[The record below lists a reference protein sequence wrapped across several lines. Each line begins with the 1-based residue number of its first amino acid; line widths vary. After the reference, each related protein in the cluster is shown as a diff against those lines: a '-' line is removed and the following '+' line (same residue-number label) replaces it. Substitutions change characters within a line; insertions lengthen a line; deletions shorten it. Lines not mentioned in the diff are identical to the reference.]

1 MKLFISPISPYVRK
15 CVAVGMLKGLDDK
28 IEKVRAKDV
37 GVDLGTLNPLSKV
50 PTLTTD
56 DGQTLIE
63 SALICQYL
71 DEIGQGRKLY
81 GESAAGRRRMLQ
93 IEAIGHG
100 VLDAAVACRMEVREH
115 PPEKQSAS
123 WLERQGEKVVRG
135 LAAIESLLDEIGP
148 DLGVPHV
155 TFACMLFFVD
165 QHKVLESWRERYPK
179 LADWYA
185 RMRTHPALA
194 KTEPKLD

>member
-15 CVAVGMLKGLDDK
+15 CVAVGILKGLDDK

-37 GVDLGTLNPLSKV
+37 GVDLGTLNPLGKV

-63 SALICQYL
+63 SPLICQYL

-81 GESAAGRRRMLQ
+81 GEAAVERRRMLQ

-148 DLGVPHV
+148 DLGIPHI

-179 LADWYA
+179 LADWYT
-185 RMRTHPALA
+185 RTRAHPALA

>member
-15 CVAVGMLKGLDDK
+15 CVAVGILKGLDDK
-28 IEKVRAKDV
+28 IEKVRAKDI
-37 GVDLGTLNPLSKV
+37 GVDIGTLNPLSKV

-63 SALICQYL
+63 SSLICQYF
-71 DEIGQGRKLY
+71 DDIGNGRKLY
-81 GESAAGRRRMLQ
+81 GDSVATRCRLQQ
-93 IEAIGHG
+93 IEAIGQG

-115 PPEKQSAS
+115 PLEKQSAA
-123 WLERQGEKVVRG
+123 WLERQGEKVTRG
-135 LAAIESLLDEIGP
+135 LAAIESLLGEIGP
-148 DLGVPHV
+148 ELGIPHI

-165 QHKVLESWRERYPK
+165 QHKVLPSWRERYPK

-185 RMRTHPALA
+185 RTRSHPALA
-194 KTEPKLD
+194 KTEPKVD

>member
-15 CVAVGMLKGLDDK
+15 VVAVAILKGLDDR

-37 GVDLGTLNPLSKV
+37 GVDIGTLNPLGKV

-63 SALICQYL
+63 SSLICQYL
-71 DEIGQGRKLY
+71 DEIGRGPKLY
-81 GESAAGRRRMLQ
+81 GETAAARRRMLQ

-115 PPEKQSAS
+115 PPEKRSAAWLDRQS
-123 WLERQGEKVVRG
+123 EKVVRG
-135 LAAIESLLDEIGP
+135 LAAIETLLDEIGP
-148 DLGVPHV
+148 NLGIPHV
-155 TFACMLFFVD
+155 TFACMLFFAD
-165 QHKVLESWRERYPK
+165 QHKVLETWRERYPN

-185 RMRTHPALA
+185 RTRAHPALV
-194 KTEPKLD
+194 KTEPKPD